1 MADSQDITAGNNDS
15 AAADKKTERNSQK
28 DLMALQNAQA
38 GGSGKG
44 PAGGAMGQGGVSKG
58 KIISSAAKM
67 LPGGDYA
74 LDIAVVLAGASIYF
88 FPWAFDIMKD
98 DGLCKRNIYRLMA
111 MVLIWIA
118 IIIMLLYFVAY
129 IVSCLKHPVDCG
141 WEAVK
146 GLIWD

>member
-1 MADSQDITAGNNDS
+1 MADPQDITAGNNDS
-15 AAADKKTERNSQK
+15 SPADKKNERNNQK

-44 PAGGAMGQGGVSKG
+44 PTGGAMGQGGVSKG
-58 KIISSAAKM
+58 KMISSVAKM

-98 DGLCKRNIYRLMA
+98 DGLCKRNIYRLLA
-111 MVLIWIA
+111 MVLIWMA
-118 IIIMLLYFVAY
+118 IIIMVLYLIAY
-129 IVSCLKHPVDCG
+129 IVSCLRHPFECG
-141 WEAVK
+141 WGAIQ